1 MRDEER
7 IADLSI
13 VIRTALDA
21 QQAGIWTAMPAIV
34 DAVDFDKQ
42 AITAQIA
49 IECVW
54 EDAKGKRT
62 YAPYPPLVDV
72 PIVWPRAGGFALT
85 FPIKK
90 GDEVLIVFASRCIDS
105 WWQNG
110 GVQVPAEIRFHDLSD
125 GFAIPGPTSQP
136 KKLNNV
142 SAQNVQLRTDDGGTY
157 LEITPSGDLNIK
169 AGTARAYGKGIAV
182 DGENI
187 ELVTALKT
195 YFTGIETACKGNV
208 PSIVITP
215 LAGSIIGTINTA
227 KK

>member
-7 IADLSI
+7 IADLPI
-13 VIRTALDA
+13 VLRTALDA
-21 QQAGIWTAMPAIV
+21 QQSGIWTAMPAIV
-34 DAVDFDKQ
+34 DAVDLDKQ
-42 AITAQIA
+42 TITAQIA
-49 IECVW
+49 IECIWV
-54 EDAKGKRT
+54 DDSGKRT
-62 YAPYPPLVDV
+62 NSPYPPLVDV

-136 KKLNNV
+136 KKLSNV
-142 SAQNVQLRTDDGGTY
+142 SAQNVQLRTDDGAGV
-157 LEITPSGDLNIK
+157 LEITPGGIIK
-169 AGTARAYGKGIAV
+169 CYSTPVAV
-182 DGENI
+182 DGDSVDAGTLASWAAEVVTQCGKNVPAI
-187 ELVTALKT
+187 TISALVTK
-195 YFTGIETACKGNV
+195 GIGK
-208 PSIVITP
+208 
-215 LAGSIIGTINTA
+215 INTT